1 MSNLFYELISDNAG
15 KRLKYERESWGMSRR
30 KLAGKLKIEPET
42 IEYIE
47 NGYVCM
53 LDFNLLRNIC
63 EILDVNPFDF
73 FKRKLSTSEI
83 VELM

>member
-1 MSNLFYELISDNAG
+1 MNNLFYELISDDAG
-15 KRLKYERESWGMSRR
+15 KKLRYERKAWGMSIR
-30 KLAGKLKIEPET
+30 KLAGKLKIEPEI

-53 LDFNLLRNIC
+53 LNFSLLRNIC

-83 VELM
+83 VEMM